1 MKLPNILILAGGK
14 AKRLGKIS
22 KNIPKSLI
30 IFHNRPFLFYQLILL
45 KKNNFK
51 KVVISTGHLSNKIK
65 DYINSINNILKLEI
79 VFSDDGKKTLGTGG
93 AIKKALPKLSKNFF
107 VIFGDSYLDIN
118 YKQVYLD
125 FINFKKLGLMTV
137 YKNNNLKDKS
147 AEGLSDVEIKN
158 KKIIAYNKIKKNKN
172 MQYINYGISILNK
185 NVFKKYYFPKK
196 MDLQR
201 INQKLIKEN
210 QLSFQ
215 IIKKRFY
222 EIGSRKGIELTKE
235 YFKKFKK

>member
-118 YKQVYLD
+118 YKQVYLN

-137 YKNNNLKDKS
+137 YKNNNFKDVF
-147 AEGLSDVEIKN
+147 AEGGLSDVEIKN
-158 KKIIAYNKIKKNKN
+158 KKIISYDKKNTNKN
-172 MQYINYGISILNK
+172 MKYINYGITVLSK
-185 NVFKKYYFPKK
+185 NVFKKYLFPKK
-196 MDLQR
+196 MDLQK
-201 INQKLIKEN
+201 INQKLIKNNE
-210 QLSFQ
+210 LSFQ
-215 IIKKRFY
+215 IIKKKFY
-222 EIGSRKGIELTKE
+222 EIGSKKGIALTKK
-235 YFKKFKK
+235 YFKKM